1 MSREKNILFCSKF
14 ARNSSNFSPPNNV
27 IVRNR
32 YLEWNTTSHLETVKN
47 PRIAGKFRLHSRQT
61 KNKAILHRLRG
72 ESERNQHR
80 NLYHWLTADDKSY
93 RGQAERATEAVRSSI
108 SSALS
113 VALAESLSS
122 LQRYIIRSPLNMV
135 GFHCRPQSLSQ
146 KKWYFFATCKSQTVR
161 DSKKRFKEETIPLK
175 LPFLRTFPYEMYKKN
190 RSK

>member
-1 MSREKNILFCSKF
+1 MFEDSREKSFSFFPQITLLF
-14 ARNSSNFSPPNNV
+14 AISNEIQRRIS
-27 IVRNR
+27 RR
-32 YLEWNTTSHLETVKN
+32 RKN

-61 KNKAILHRLRG
+61 ENKAILHRLRG

-80 NLYHWLTADDKSY
+80 NVYHWLTADDNSY

-135 GFHCRPQSLSQ
+135 GFHCHGQCLR
-146 KKWYFFATCKSQTVR
+146 KKWYFFAITQRANRIPR
-161 DSKKRFKEETIPLK
+161 DSKKRFKEETIRSLWLLEIA
-175 LPFLRTFPYEMYKKN
+175 LPTYVSIEIFV
-190 RSK
+190 